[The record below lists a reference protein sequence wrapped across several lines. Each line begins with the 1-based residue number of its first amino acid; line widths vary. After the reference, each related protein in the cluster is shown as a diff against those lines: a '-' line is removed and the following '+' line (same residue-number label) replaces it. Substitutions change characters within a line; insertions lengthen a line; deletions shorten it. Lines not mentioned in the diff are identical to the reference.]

1 MASVNLTTM
10 DVDSLLALRGEID
23 GELEERSRDL
33 RQQLARL
40 EGTRRGPGRP
50 AGKGP
55 STLKGIKVE
64 PRFRGPNGETWA
76 GRGARPKW
84 LQALLEEGHSLD
96 EFAIAGAE
104 EGRADESEEEV
115 KPARTKRGP
124 AKKNGRRKAA

>member
-1 MASVNLTTM
+1 MASVNLTNM

-84 LQALLEEGHSLD
+84 LQALLDEGHSLD
-96 EFAIAGAE
+96 EFAIEAAD
-104 EGRADESEEEV
+104 GRADESKEEA
-115 KPARTKRGP
+115 KPARAKRGA
-124 AKKNGRRKAA
+124 AKKSGRRKAA